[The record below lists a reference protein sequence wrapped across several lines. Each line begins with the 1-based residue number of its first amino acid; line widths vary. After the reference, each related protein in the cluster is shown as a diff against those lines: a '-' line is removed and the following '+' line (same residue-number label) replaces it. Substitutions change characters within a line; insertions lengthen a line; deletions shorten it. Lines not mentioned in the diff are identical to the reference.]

1 MPPLPWDFAVIG
13 TPVSHQ
19 ASSSS
24 RTRWKADVAA
34 AAKAAWPAGELPLTG
49 ALQIKVT
56 CFHDSAAPLDVDN
69 MLKPIQDALI
79 GIVYVDDKQLTDTH
93 GALRDLNGQYWV
105 RGITLE
111 LAKGFAS
118 NAPFV
123 HIEVGEAPDQGRLR

>member
-1 MPPLPWDFAVIG
+1 M
-13 TPVSHQ
+13 
-19 ASSSS
+19 
-24 RTRWKADVAA
+24 
-34 AAKAAWPAGELPLTG
+34 TG

-69 MLKPIQDALI
+69 MLKLIQDALI

-123 HIEVGEAPDQGRLR
+123 HIEVSVAPDQGRLR

>member
-1 MPPLPWDFAVIG
+1 MATALGNGLPLMSLPVPPLPWDFAVIG

-56 CFHDSAAPLDVDN
+56 CFHDSAA
-69 MLKPIQDALI
+69 
-79 GIVYVDDKQLTDTH
+79 
-93 GALRDLNGQYWV
+93 
-105 RGITLE
+105 
-111 LAKGFAS
+111 
-118 NAPFV
+118 
-123 HIEVGEAPDQGRLR
+123 RLWTWTTC

>member
-1 MPPLPWDFAVIG
+1 MTAPRLW
-13 TPVSHQ
+13 TWTTC
-19 ASSSS
+19 SS
-24 RTRWKADVAA
+24 RSRT
-34 AAKAAWPAGELPLTG
+34 P
-49 ALQIKVT
+49 
-56 CFHDSAAPLDVDN
+56 
-69 MLKPIQDALI
+69 LI

-123 HIEVGEAPDQGRLR
+123 HIEVSVAPDQGRLR